1 MKQLPDEVFAAVLS
15 TLRSYQYGNASP
27 DLAEEVADKM
37 VDEVMVVPEGC
48 TATDARVLRDANHKM
63 AERLHTFGQW
73 GAMIQAAAAPLL
85 MFNSS
90 EAYMLV
96 KVKTSDITRMR
107 DLLKELP

>member
-1 MKQLPDEVFAAVLS
+1 MKQLPNEVFSAVLNA
-15 TLRSYQYGNASP
+15 LRSYQYGNGSGQ
-27 DLAEEVADKM
+27 LAESIADKM
-37 VDEVMVVPEGC
+37 VDEVMDVPEGC
-48 TATDARVLRDANHKM
+48 TATDARVLREANHKM

-96 KVKTSDITRMR
+96 KVKTTDIARMR